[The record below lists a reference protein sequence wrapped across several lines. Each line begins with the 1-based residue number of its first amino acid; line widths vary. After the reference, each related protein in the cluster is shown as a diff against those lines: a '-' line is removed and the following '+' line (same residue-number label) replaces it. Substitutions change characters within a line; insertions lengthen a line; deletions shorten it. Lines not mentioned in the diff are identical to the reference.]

1 MADLWSEFTEEL
13 GGLAGRWTAYA
24 AFGSFLLYLFGYLT
38 LRFQLSTFG
47 VATNLDI
54 FDEKYLFAGCRFL
67 VYLVSSVPNILIVVL
82 ILAALGYIPYRLI
95 PLSVKEALRKRIAD
109 WSAKPTHLPLLGIV
123 LAVVFIQFA
132 LRKCFVFGNVL
143 LRKHLPDEWLSSVLL
158 TNEARLSLYF
168 SALLAST
175 LLTGGILLLI
185 RRGGASITPLSR
197 ILTALLIFLFAVEF
211 LLLPANYGVLV
222 STQELPRIVEGGG
235 TGNSPAGL
243 TSWLVWESK
252 DALIYF
258 VRGPEDQR
266 MLVTVPRKDT
276 RISVVAYDNI
286 FCVLFGANQAGSSP
300 CQR

>member
-24 AFGSFLLYLFGYLT
+24 AFASFLLYLFGYLT

-47 VATNLDI
+47 AATNLDI

-109 WSAKPTHLPLLGIV
+109 WSAKPTHLPLLG
-123 LAVVFIQFA
+123 
-132 LRKCFVFGNVL
+132 FVFGNVL

-168 SALLAST
+168 SALLAGT

-258 VRGPEDQR
+258 VRGREDQR

>member
-1 MADLWSEFTEEL
+1 MADLWSEFTEKL

-109 WSAKPTHLPLLGIV
+109 WSAKPIHLPLLGIV

-132 LRKCFVFGNVL
+132 SRKCFVFGNVL

-168 SALLAST
+168 SALLAGT
-175 LLTGGILLLI
+175 LLTGVILLLI
-185 RRGGASITPLSR
+185 QHGGASINPLSR
-197 ILTALLIFLFAVEF
+197 ILTVLLIFLFAVEF

-235 TGNSPAGL
+235 AGNSPAGL

-266 MLVTVPRKDT
+266 MLVTLPRKDT

>member
-1 MADLWSEFTEEL
+1 MADLWSEFTEKL

-109 WSAKPTHLPLLGIV
+109 WSAKPIHLPLLGIV

-132 LRKCFVFGNVL
+132 SRKCFVFGNVL

-168 SALLAST
+168 SALLAGT
-175 LLTGGILLLI
+175 LLTGVILLLI
-185 RRGGASITPLSR
+185 QHGGASINPLSR
-197 ILTALLIFLFAVEF
+197 ILTVLLIFLFAVEF

-235 TGNSPAGL
+235 AGNSPAGL

-276 RISVVAYDNI
+276 RISVVA
-286 FCVLFGANQAGSSP
+286 
-300 CQR
+300 

>member
-1 MADLWSEFTEEL
+1 MADLWSEFTEKL

-109 WSAKPTHLPLLGIV
+109 WSAKPIHLPLLGIV

-132 LRKCFVFGNVL
+132 SRKCFVFGNVL
-143 LRKHLPDEWLSSVLL
+143 LRKHLPDE
-158 TNEARLSLYF
+158 
-168 SALLAST
+168 
-175 LLTGGILLLI
+175 
-185 RRGGASITPLSR
+185 
-197 ILTALLIFLFAVEF
+197 
-211 LLLPANYGVLV
+211 
-222 STQELPRIVEGGG
+222 
-235 TGNSPAGL
+235 
-243 TSWLVWESK
+243 
-252 DALIYF
+252 
-258 VRGPEDQR
+258 
-266 MLVTVPRKDT
+266 
-276 RISVVAYDNI
+276 
-286 FCVLFGANQAGSSP
+286 
-300 CQR
+300 

>member
-1 MADLWSEFTEEL
+1 MADLWSEFTEKL

-109 WSAKPTHLPLLGIV
+109 WSAKPIHLPLLGIV

-132 LRKCFVFGNVL
+132 SRKCFVFGNVL
-143 LRKHLPDEWLSSVLL
+143 LRKYLPDEWLSSVLL
-158 TNEARLSLYF
+158 TNEAKLSLYF
-168 SALLAST
+168 SALLAGT

-185 RRGGASITPLSR
+185 QRGGASITPLSR

-235 TGNSPAGL
+235 PENSPAGL

>member
-1 MADLWSEFTEEL
+1 MADLWSEFTEKL

-109 WSAKPTHLPLLGIV
+109 WSAKPIHLPLLGIV

-132 LRKCFVFGNVL
+132 SRKCFVFGNVL

-168 SALLAST
+168 SALLAGT
-175 LLTGGILLLI
+175 LLTGVILLLI
-185 RRGGASITPLSR
+185 QHGGASINPLSR
-197 ILTALLIFLFAVEF
+197 ILTVLLIFLFAVEF

-235 TGNSPAGL
+235 AGNSPAGL